1 MPEVD
6 LEEAIE
12 EGNPAVVWLNFHPAF
27 DPLRS
32 DPRFD
37 DLLRR
42 IGFPES

>member
-1 MPEVD
+1 MEKAYERR
-6 LEEAIE
+6 LGGLLAIR
-12 EGNPAVVWLNFHPAF
+12 VHPVF

-37 DLLRR
+37 DLLHR